1 MHEFEVAA
9 AFHQRL
15 MEIFENWERIDWR
28 QSRKQN
34 VQSLSNNEHEYILV
48 LSIEI
53 NQIITKY
60 YCIRVSSRIKKI
72 WTEEL
77 RFDSC
82 DSIFP
87 LIPRRFFF
95 FSFTFDEEV
104 VSAIEE
110 ENVNTTSERR
120 RINRGENVP
129 IEGKVGIKAVPGQRG
144 GNGVAAFWNA
154 AGKSALLGEEG
165 WRSNFD
171 RVTTAI

>member
-1 MHEFEVAA
+1 MNLKLR
-9 AFHQRL
+9 QRF
-15 MEIFENWERIDWR
+15 IRDWWKYSRIEKELIGDNR
-28 QSRKQN
+28 GNRTYTE
-34 VQSLSNNEHEYILV
+34 SLSNNEHEYILV

-60 YCIRVSSRIKKI
+60 YCIRVSSRIKKM
-72 WTEEL
+72 EEL